1 MSILNKENQHS
12 SILFK
17 NEFVN
22 YNILIA
28 LL

>member
-1 MSILNKENQHS
+1 MSILNKETQHS

-22 YNILIA
+22 YNLIMA
-28 LL
+28 LF